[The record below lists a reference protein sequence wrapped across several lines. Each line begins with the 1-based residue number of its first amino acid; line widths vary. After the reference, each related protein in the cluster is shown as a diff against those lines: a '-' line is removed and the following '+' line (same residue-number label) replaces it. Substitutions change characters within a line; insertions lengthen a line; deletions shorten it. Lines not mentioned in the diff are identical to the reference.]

1 MGVALYALTHMLA
14 PGRTRSAVFAMGVV
28 VSCRSLVWYQALPA
42 VLLEA
47 LGWLMLA
54 ASSVGSSAGGGGGMG
69 GARGRGGGGKGQE
82 EEDEARGPEPHEV
95 PYGGRL
101 APEHVKGATG
111 GWRGGGRSGDGV
123 ATCWCR
129 VERWL

>member
-1 MGVALYALTHMLA
+1 MGVALYALTHLLA

-28 VSCRSLVWYQALPA
+28 LSCRSLVWYQALPA

-54 ASSVGSSAGGGGGMG
+54 ASSVGSSGGSGGTG
-69 GARGRGGGGKGQE
+69 GARGRGGRGQ
-82 EEDEARGPEPHEV
+82 EEDEAQGPEPHEV

-111 GWRGGGRSGDGV
+111 G
-123 ATCWCR
+123 
-129 VERWL
+129 